1 MAKTKKPPI
10 RLNLRGWE
18 NTGLK
23 PWERKFLN
31 LLALAKGDLEE
42 VKNG

>member
-1 MAKTKKPPI
+1 MAKTKKHPI
-10 RLNLRGWE
+10 KLNLRDGE

-42 VKNG
+42 AKNS